1 MGTIVELPKE
11 EKRGIWKVLI
21 WLLVLEFFFVF
32 NNNVFNLISPKL
44 AEDFKV
50 EPSTVSLVISMGTL
64 AFGVCSI
71 VYTILAD
78 RISIRKLLL
87 IACTAFPII
96 SVLGVFSIYSFT
108 LLILFRVLFGMSIAA
123 PVALAVIIALR
134 YLNKLEAAKLFGF
147 VGAIFQLGAAV
158 GNGLGGYITEHLSWN
173 IIFLFSCITI
183 FSVPTIYKHMPKEKS
198 TPHSFDY
205 VGATMLTGIVTLI
218 ILFFTFKMEYL
229 MMLWAAIIL
238 GVIFVLYSKKKKDP
252 FVDMRLFGVKG
263 VSGSLLVCLLFYM
276 TQAAFLFIFP
286 FIVKDTYGMSLSV
299 IGMFN
304 MVTNILAFVTGM
316 YSGRIIKAIGYRKMV
331 VLGSGFI
338 IAGLG
343 IIAFLVGFSVVPVFI
358 GLGIFNIGYV
368 LFFSGYLSNYTQLL
382 PSEFHGSGVGVEKL
396 VVQLGSSIGAAFIG
410 MFFGASFM
418 NKALVDFSGRAE
430 AAHFSNMSLILLVLI
445 IAATSMFLLIF
456 KKSVRPQDDV
466 YRSLVNE

>member
-1 MGTIVELPKE
+1 MGTAIQLSKE
-11 EKRGIWKVLI
+11 EKRGIWKVLT
-21 WLLVLEFFFVF
+21 WLLIFEFFFVF

-44 AEDFKV
+44 VEEFKV
-50 EPSTVSLVISMGTL
+50 EPSTVSLVISMGSL

-78 RISIRKLLL
+78 RISMRKLLL

-96 SVLGVFSIYSFT
+96 SFLGVFSVYSFT
-108 LLILFRVLFGMSIAA
+108 LLVLFRILFGMSIAA
-123 PVALAVIIALR
+123 PVALAVIISLR
-134 YLNKLEAAKLFGF
+134 YLNKLETAKLFGF
-147 VGAIFQLGAAV
+147 VGATFQLGAAV
-158 GNGLGGYITEHLSWN
+158 GNALGGYITEHLSWN

-198 TPHSFDY
+198 QQHSFDY
-205 VGATMLTGIVTLI
+205 VGAVMLTGIVTLI
-218 ILFFTFKMEYL
+218 ILFFTFKMQHL
-229 MMLWAAIIL
+229 MMLWAAIVL

-252 FVDMRLFGVKG
+252 FFDMRVFGVNG

-286 FIVKDTYGMSLSV
+286 FIVKDTYGMSLST

-304 MVTNILAFVTGM
+304 MITNILAFTTGM
-316 YSGRIIKAIGYRKMV
+316 FSGRIIKAIGYRNMV
-331 VLGSGFI
+331 ILGGGFI
-338 IAGLG
+338 TTGLV

-382 PSEFHGSGVGVEKL
+382 PSEFHGAGVGIEKL
-396 VVQLGSSIGAAFIG
+396 AVQLGSSLGAAFIG

-418 NKALVDFSGRAE
+418 NQSLLDFSGRAE
-430 AAHFSNMSLILLVLI
+430 VSHFSNMALILLILI
-445 IAATSMFLLIF
+445 IAAISMFLLIF
-456 KKSVRPQDDV
+456 KKNIKPQETL
-466 YRSLVNE
+466 SSQA